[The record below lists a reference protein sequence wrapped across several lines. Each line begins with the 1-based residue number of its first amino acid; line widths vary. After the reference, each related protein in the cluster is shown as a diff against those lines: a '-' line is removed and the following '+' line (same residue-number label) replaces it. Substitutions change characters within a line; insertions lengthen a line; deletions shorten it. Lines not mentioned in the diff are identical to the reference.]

1 MVLRRRERGNL
12 CASDDLSLLQCMSR
26 DYTTSQIAGARHALH
41 VGSEPLLQ
49 GSCSSPHSLSKII
62 KISIVRVLMY
72 ETLPGL
78 AVSSHWGTAPSF
90 VTAEHPRHPV
100 SLRVI

>member
-1 MVLRRRERGNL
+1 
-12 CASDDLSLLQCMSR
+12 MSR
-26 DYTTSQIAGARHALH
+26 DYTTSQITGARHALNI
-41 VGSEPLLQ
+41 GSEPLLE
-49 GSCSSPHSLSKII
+49 GSYSPPHSLSKII

-72 ETLPGL
+72 KTLPGL

-90 VTAEHPRHPV
+90 VTAEHPRHPA